1 MNCPRCGWPNPET
14 AGQCSACAATLSSDT
29 PTAAGK
35 GADSPTRT
43 SLGGGSE
50 RTLTTAGV
58 ASSATGGY
66 GFAPGARLLPG
77 TLLGTRYEILA
88 ILGEGGMGTVYKAQ
102 DRELGRLVA
111 LKVIRPEMAARPEIL
126 ERFKREILLASQ
138 VTHKNVLRIHDLGEA
153 GEIRFISMSYVE
165 GSNLKTLLDH
175 DGPLSLEK
183 GLPLARQI
191 GDALQAAHDAGI
203 VHRDLKPQNIL
214 INRDGN
220 AYIADFGISR
230 SLAEGGTMTDTG
242 AILGTVDYMSPEQ
255 ARGETPDH
263 RGDIYSFGVILYEM
277 FTGKLPFRASNA
289 LSIMMKRLH
298 EDAPSMRQAR
308 PELPAWLPAVVA
320 RAMQRD
326 PHDRYSSAG
335 DLLRDLE
342 RQRASRS
349 WRRFAA
355 KRYLVPVA
363 GLALILLVAWNPFHL
378 TWPPWGRTVAP
389 PPRTSLVL
397 LPFQNAT
404 GDPRYDWV
412 RTGLPS
418 LIRSELIEAKALRL
432 VGEDRVKEVL
442 ASLKLGDD
450 LDPTPATARR
460 LASLLG
466 AENVLGGRLL
476 RIADRLRID
485 ATLRPAGGT
494 SSSAAAPAD
503 TGALVVDGEGDKA
516 IFTMVDD
523 LTRQVRERL
532 GVASGLLERRR
543 SATELS
549 TKSVEALSL
558 YGDGMALARSG
569 NQIEAV
575 KRLTAALDKDPQFHV
590 ARALLAETY
599 DRLGYSDKATAEAAR
614 AVAGLGST
622 SPYESARI
630 RAVQARLTNNTPD
643 ALKAYRELCEIAPN
657 NAEVFFDLAAAQE
670 EAGDLEGA
678 LKSLQ
683 RVIALDPKHPSA
695 FYALGRVHNKL
706 GKGAESLKDFNTALA
721 LHTETG
727 NEEGRAAVLNG
738 LGNTYR
744 YLMGQ
749 PDEALKNYM
758 AALEIRQ
765 RIGDRRGVGVTLRN
779 LASIERELGRHEEA
793 IQSVKNALAISQE
806 MGDREGLAY
815 GYSELGDIQ
824 QDAGRPEAALA
835 AYQEGLKIVRDI
847 EDPVNLARGLASVG
861 YINSVLGRYVE
872 SFIFLKEALG
882 KRREIGD
889 KVEIVRSLI
898 DLGLVEQLQ
907 GRFEE
912 ALKYETEGL
921 TMARDIGEKVW
932 IGILS
937 ANLSNIHED
946 QGEYGPALFLLAD
959 AQQMAREANDTTL
972 ATTCLIYLGSVRRQL
987 GDAQGADGA
996 LKEALR
1002 LAGKMKNAPL
1012 LAEALS
1018 TQAALLL
1025 EGGQRARALAV
1036 AKEAVAQARA
1046 ANDQRLI
1053 LLARLRAAE
1062 ASQSAR
1068 DLEQVAGAASNI
1080 GLTPLTAASRLALA
1094 RVHLAAGRGRDA
1106 AREAELARH
1115 LASPIHLRDVQF
1127 QSLHIACKT
1136 LKLHGE
1142 AAAAR
1147 DRAGQ
1152 ALGVLED
1159 MRQGLAG
1166 TDLKTFLA
1174 RPLTVEFAREA
1185 EALFKG
1191 PDHAAETTRLQS
1203 LLKP

>member
-1 MNCPRCGWPNPET
+1 
-14 AGQCSACAATLSSDT
+14 
-29 PTAAGK
+29 
-35 GADSPTRT
+35 
-43 SLGGGSE
+43 
-50 RTLTTAGV
+50 
-58 ASSATGGY
+58 
-66 GFAPGARLLPG
+66 
-77 TLLGTRYEILA
+77 
-88 ILGEGGMGTVYKAQ
+88 MGTVYKAQ

-111 LKVIRPEMAARPEIL
+111 LKVIRPEMASRPEVL

-165 GSNLKTLLDH
+165 GTNLKGLLERE
-175 DGPLSLEK
+175 GALSLEK
-183 GLPLARQI
+183 GVPLARQI

-214 INRDGN
+214 IDQDGN

-242 AILGTVDYMSPEQ
+242 TILGTVDYMSPEQ

-277 FTGKLPFRASNA
+277 FTGNLPFQASNA

-298 EDAPSMRQAR
+298 EDAPTMRQAR
-308 PELPAWLPAVVA
+308 PEVPAWLSAVVA

-326 PHDRYSSAG
+326 PHDRYPSAG

-355 KRYLVPVA
+355 KRYLVPA
-363 GLALILLVAWNPFHL
+363 AALALALLVAWNPFHL
-378 TWPPWGRTVAP
+378 TWPPWGASLAP

-450 LDPTPATARR
+450 LDPTPTTTRR
-460 LASLLG
+460 IASLLG
-466 AENVLGGRLL
+466 AENILGGRIV

-485 ATLRPAGGT
+485 ATLRPAGG
-494 SSSAAAPAD
+494 SSSPAAATAD
-503 TGALVVDGEGDKA
+503 AGALVVDGEGDQA
-516 IFTMVDD
+516 IFRMVDD

-532 GVASGLLERRR
+532 GVAGGILERRR
-543 SATELS
+543 GATELS

-558 YGDGMALARSG
+558 YGEGLALARSG
-569 NQIEAV
+569 NQLEAV
-575 KRLTAALDKDPQFHV
+575 KRLTAALDKDPKFHV

-599 DRLGYSDKATAEAAR
+599 DRLGYSDKATAEAAT
-614 AVAGLGST
+614 AVAGIGST

-630 RAVQARLTNNTPD
+630 RAVQARLTNNTPE
-643 ALKAYRELCEIAPN
+643 ALKAYREMCEIAPN

-670 EAGDLEGA
+670 ESGDLEGA

-683 RVIALDPKHPSA
+683 HVILLDPKHPSA

-706 GKGAESLKDFNTALA
+706 GKGPESLKDFDTALA

-727 NEEGRAAVLNG
+727 NDEGRAAVLNG
-738 LGNTYR
+738 MGNTYR

-749 PDEALKNYM
+749 PDEALKNYK

-779 LASIERELGRHEEA
+779 LASMQRELGRYEEA
-793 IQSVKNALAISQE
+793 IQSIKDALTISQE
-806 MGDREGLAY
+806 IGDKEGLAY

-824 QDAGRPEAALA
+824 EVAGRPEAALA

-847 EDPVNLARGLASVG
+847 DDPVNLSRGLASVG

-872 SFIFLKEALG
+872 AFIFLKESLA

-889 KVEIVRSLI
+889 KTEIVRSLI

-912 ALKYETEGL
+912 ALKYDTEGL
-921 TMARDIGEKVW
+921 TMAREIGDKVE
-932 IGILS
+932 IGVLS

-946 QGEYGPALFLLAD
+946 QGEYGPALSLLKD
-959 AQQMAREANDTTL
+959 AQEQAKQVNDTTL
-972 ATTCLIYLGSVRRQL
+972 ITTCLVYLGSVRRQL
-987 GDAQGADGA
+987 GDAQGADSA

-1002 LAGKMKNAPL
+1002 LAGEMKNSPL

-1025 EGGQRARALAV
+1025 EGGERARALDV
-1036 AKEAVAQARA
+1036 AREAVRQART

-1062 ASQSAR
+1062 ASQSTR
-1068 DLEQVAGAASNI
+1068 DLEQVAGSASNI
-1080 GLTPLTAASRLALA
+1080 GLFPLAATTRLALA
-1094 RVHLAAGRGRDA
+1094 RVHLVAGRGRDA
-1106 AREAELARH
+1106 SREADLVQR

-1127 QSLHIACKT
+1127 EALHVAGKT
-1136 LKLHGE
+1136 LTRQGQ
-1142 AAAAR
+1142 ADAAR

-1152 ALGVLED
+1152 ALGLLED
-1159 MRQGLAG
+1159 MRQGLTG
-1166 TDLKTFLA
+1166 EDLRMFLA
-1174 RPLTVEFAREA
+1174 RPLTVDFAREA

-1191 PDHAAETTRLQS
+1191 PDHAAETARLQS